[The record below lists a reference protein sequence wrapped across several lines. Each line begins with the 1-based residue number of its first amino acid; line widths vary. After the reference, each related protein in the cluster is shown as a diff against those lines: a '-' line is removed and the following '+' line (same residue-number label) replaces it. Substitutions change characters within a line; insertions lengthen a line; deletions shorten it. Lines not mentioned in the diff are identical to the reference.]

1 MNPLAIIAAI
11 EGILQTVVQLAPG
24 IEAGVT
30 SLEPI
35 AKAIYDNLVGGVA
48 ITQAQLDALE
58 AQVDAAAAQIQQA
71 LPADPNGST
80 ET

>member
-1 MNPLAIIAAI
+1 MNPVAIIAAI
-11 EGILQTVVQLAPG
+11 EGILQTVVQIAPS

-30 SLEPI
+30 SLTPI

-58 AQVDAAAAQIQQA
+58 VQVDAAAAAIQA
-71 LPADPNGST
+71 PLPPDDGTTST
-80 ET
+80 

>member
-1 MNPLAIIAAI
+1 MNPLQIITAI
-11 EGILQTVVQLAPG
+11 EGILQTVVGLAPSIESG
-24 IEAGVT
+24 IT

-58 AQVDAAAAQIQQA
+58 AQVDAAAALIQTP
-71 LPADPNGST
+71 LPPDDGST
-80 ET
+80 TT

>member
-1 MNPLAIIAAI
+1 MNPLQIITAI
-11 EGILQTVVQLAPG
+11 EGILQTVVGLAPS
-24 IEAGVT
+24 IEAGIT

-58 AQVDAAAAQIQQA
+58 AQVDAAAALIQTP
-71 LPADPNGST
+71 LPPDDGST
-80 ET
+80 TT